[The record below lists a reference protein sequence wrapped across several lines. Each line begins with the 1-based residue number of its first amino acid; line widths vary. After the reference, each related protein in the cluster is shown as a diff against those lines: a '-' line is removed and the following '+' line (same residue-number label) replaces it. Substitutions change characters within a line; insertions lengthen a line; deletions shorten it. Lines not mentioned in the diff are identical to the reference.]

1 MNLLELSLISIKQ
14 LYLTF
19 FLLHGLLRVNSTFG
33 SFFIFKYI
41 SNNKQLSLID

>member
-19 FLLHGLLRVNSTFG
+19 FFIKWLIESELNLW
-33 SFFIFKYI
+33 FIFHIQIYF
-41 SNNKQLSLID
+41 